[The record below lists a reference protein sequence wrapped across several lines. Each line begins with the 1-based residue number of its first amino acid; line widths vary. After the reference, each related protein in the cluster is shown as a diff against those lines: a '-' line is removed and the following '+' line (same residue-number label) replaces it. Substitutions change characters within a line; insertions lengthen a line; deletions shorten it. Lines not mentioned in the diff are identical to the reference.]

1 MTREGGMPP
10 AKASSSFPTKPTIPD
25 ERVQRIVRLI
35 HSGASFDIGDPA
47 IKFHISPRTYSAC
60 SGSRLASHVRVI
72 SEQRLQRAAKLLK
85 SSCMSVKEVAYTVGY
100 EHVSSFI

>member
-1 MTREGGMPP
+1 MTREGGIPP

-35 HSGASFDIGDPA
+35 HSEASFDIGDPA
-47 IKFHISPRTYSAC
+47 IKFHIGPPTAPVQAADW
-60 SGSRLASHVRVI
+60 RLHVRVI
-72 SEQRLQRAAKLLK
+72 SEQRLQRAAKFLK
-85 SSCMSVKEVAYTVGY
+85 SSSMSVKEVAYTVGY